1 MLLAFDVHYREN
13 EARIVGVFFNWE
25 DIEPIRIVIENV
37 NEVKEYIPGE
47 FYKRELPCLIKV
59 IAKVDLSNIEAIII
73 DSPIYVDNFETFGL
87 GGKLYESL
95 NKKIPIIGLAK
106 NSFYSNSMTVKEV
119 LMGMSKKPLYVST
132 IGIDLNLAVEK
143 VKKMYGNYL
152 IPDIL
157 KKLDSI
163 TKHHSISG
171 VFVFCV

>member
-1 MLLAFDVHYREN
+1 MLLALDVYYRES
-13 EARIVGVFFNWE
+13 EARVVGVFFNWE
-25 DIEPIRIVIENV
+25 DKDPIKIVIENV
-37 NEVKEYIPGE
+37 NEVQDYIPGE

-59 IAKVDLSNIEAIII
+59 IEKLDLSNIETIII
-73 DSPIYVDNFETFGL
+73 DGHIYVDNFETFGL

-95 NKKIPIIGLAK
+95 NKKIPVIGLAK

-119 LMGMSKKPLYVST
+119 FRGISKKPLYVST

-143 VKKMYGNYL
+143 VKNMYGNYR

-163 TKHHSISG
+163 TKHRS
-171 VFVFCV
+171 